1 MIGQISLRRLAPD
14 CCPFVE
20 VESRCVALSQP
31 VNRFCQSLSQSLVF
45 DLVQTVL
52 QRLEREHQCLALG

>member
-1 MIGQISLRRLAPD
+1 MIGQITLCRLAPD

-31 VNRFCQSLSQSLVF
+31 VNRLCQRLSQSLVF
-45 DLVQTVL
+45 DLVQAVL
-52 QRLEREHQCLALG
+52 ERLE